1 MTAPERRS
9 KPNAAAS
16 AAAAEPTGPL
26 VLGRSPTLIG
36 ILCVVGASVAFSA
49 NDMTVK
55 WLSGDYPLHQIVL
68 VRAIVAMIL
77 TLAIIIP
84 LEGGF
89 VNLKTR
95 RPFIHFLRGLA
106 VVVANMTFFVGL
118 VSLPLG
124 EATAI
129 FFMAPLFIT
138 AFSVVFLGETVGLR
152 RWIAVLVGL
161 CGVIIVLRPG
171 ASFQWAALLP
181 MVAALAY
188 ALLQIMTRKIG
199 VTDKASTMA
208 FYIQMTFIIVCTV
221 IGLTLGD
228 GRYAGTGNANIEFLT
243 KAWVWPPARD
253 IGIMAALGVFS
264 AAGGYL
270 ISQGYRLCEA
280 ALVAPFEYLTM
291 PLAVFWGVMIW
302 NDWPDAVAWI
312 GISLIAGAGLYVFYR
327 ETIMGRR
334 NVLKAPLARNR

>member
-1 MTAPERRS
+1 MTDPQGHIDLKVAGPAVTAEHDAPR
-9 KPNAAAS
+9 
-16 AAAAEPTGPL
+16 
-26 VLGRSPTLIG
+26 VLGQSPTVIG
-36 ILCVVGASVAFSA
+36 ILCVVGASIAFSA

-68 VRAIVAMIL
+68 VRAVVAMLL
-77 TLAIIIP
+77 TLAIIVP
-84 LEGGF
+84 LEGGWS
-89 VNLKTR
+89 NLKTR
-95 RPFIHFLRGLA
+95 RPFIHLLRGLA

-118 VSLPLG
+118 VTLPLG

-138 AFSVVFLGETVGLR
+138 AFSVLFLREAVGLR
-152 RWIAVLVGL
+152 RWLAVVAGL
-161 CGVIIVLRPG
+161 IGVIVVLRPG
-171 ASFQWAALLP
+171 ATFQWAALLP
-181 MVAALAY
+181 MVAAVAY

-208 FYIQMTFIIVCTV
+208 FYIQLTFIIVCSV
-221 IGLTLGD
+221 IGLSLGD
-228 GRYAGTGNANIEFLT
+228 GRYAGGGNANIEFLT
-243 KAWVWPPARD
+243 KAWVWPPLQD

-264 AAGGYL
+264 AIGGYL

-291 PLAVFWGVMIW
+291 PLAVFWSVLIW
-302 NDWPDAVAWI
+302 NDWPDLVAWI

-327 ETIMGRR
+327 ETIVGRR
-334 NVLKAPLARNR
+334 NVLKAPLVRSR